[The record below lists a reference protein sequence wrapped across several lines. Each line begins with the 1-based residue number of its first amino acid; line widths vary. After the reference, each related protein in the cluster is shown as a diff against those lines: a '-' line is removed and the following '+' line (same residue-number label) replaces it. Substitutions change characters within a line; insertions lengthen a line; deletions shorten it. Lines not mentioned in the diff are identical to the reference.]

1 MSRNWNTG
9 TVIAAAAVL
18 VLALSGALRLL
29 NVVIWRM
36 GGVGALIAV
45 FALAYIVIRKLA

>member
-9 TVIAAAAVL
+9 TVIMGAVAAVL
-18 VLALSGALRLL
+18 ALGVVLRLL

-36 GGVGALIAV
+36 GGIGAAIAI
-45 FALAYIVIRKLA
+45 FALVYIVIRRMA